1 MHVESWF
8 KGKENLF
15 VLAQST
21 DIDASQQSLG
31 HVFHFFLF
39 LHIEHTLDV
48 IATSEQNVVFF
59 IHDLK

>member
-1 MHVESWF
+1 MVQR
-8 KGKENLF
+8 KRKDF
-15 VLAQST
+15 VATPQST

-39 LHIEHTLDV
+39 LHIEHPLDD

-59 IHDLK
+59 INDLK